1 MRSNAPPLLPVL
13 RSRLQ
18 AGVLTTLL
26 LNPEQEHSVT
36 ELAELV
42 GGSLSGV
49 HDEVKRL
56 EEAGILTTRQV
67 GRTRLVRAGTGP
79 LVEPLTRLVELAFGP
94 KQVIAEE
101 FGSLKAADLMI
112 FGSWAARYHDEPGP
126 EPKDIDVLVVAEADG
141 PTDRADVYAAADRAE
156 KRLGRPVNPT
166 VVSAKRWS
174 AQSLEDALLQEISAR
189 RVVKIPLA
197 RAEDH

>member
-1 MRSNAPPLLPVL
+1 MLPVL

-18 AGVLTTLL
+18 AGVLAATL
-26 LNPEQEHSVT
+26 LNPEQEHSIT

-49 HDEVKRL
+49 HDEVRRL
-56 EEAGILTTRQV
+56 EEAGILQTRQV

-79 LVEPLTRLVELAFGP
+79 LVEPLTRLIELAFGP
-94 KQVIAEE
+94 KQVVEEE
-101 FGSLKAADLMI
+101 FGSLGNAVELMI

-126 EPKDIDVLVVAEADG
+126 EPKDIDVLVVG
-141 PTDRADVYAAADRAE
+141 PVDRGEVYAAADRAE
-156 KRLGRPVNPT
+156 KRLGRAVNPT
-166 VVSAKRWS
+166 VVSAKRWA
-174 AQSLEDALLQEISAR
+174 AQSLEDALLQDISSR

-197 RAEDH
+197 RTEKE